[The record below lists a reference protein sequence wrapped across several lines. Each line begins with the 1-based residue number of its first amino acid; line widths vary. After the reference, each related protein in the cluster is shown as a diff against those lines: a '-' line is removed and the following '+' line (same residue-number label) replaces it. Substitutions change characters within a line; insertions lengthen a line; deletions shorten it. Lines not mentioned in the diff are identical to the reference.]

1 MDENPNEKVFIPLE
15 PEIYS
20 SNSWPKESMY
30 IHQSG
35 KPSFALLSA
44 LRLWATQPYKRRSL
58 AHLAYSGWQ
67 LSAENEIFV
76 VRWISNS
83 CNVLLKSLTTSFGED
98 CSLLNAIGKMQG
110 LHNPLELRT
119 YMAFSTGE
127 IQAFLEVNDLQNKE
141 GGAELPS
148 PRKIK
153 RSIERWKLAVQWRL
167 SYKKVLVNCISY
179 CAETIDLL
187 TCQK

>member
-1 MDENPNEKVFIPLE
+1 
-15 PEIYS
+15 
-20 SNSWPKESMY
+20 
-30 IHQSG
+30 
-35 KPSFALLSA
+35 
-44 LRLWATQPYKRRSL
+44 
-58 AHLAYSGWQ
+58 
-67 LSAENEIFV
+67 
-76 VRWISNS
+76 
-83 CNVLLKSLTTSFGED
+83 
-98 CSLLNAIGKMQG
+98 
-110 LHNPLELRT
+110 
-119 YMAFSTGE
+119 MAFSTGE